1 LVEEGG
7 NIVAYIGIESDIL
20 TTGAFGVYRAE
31 LSTSSWTLSHETSA
45 FGVRD
50 DVIDLEMNPTRDTLI
65 VLYDDISFPKQHNV
79 IMKDIT
85 SNTWTL
91 NHFGPSDNQNATA
104 ITVGDGYIFMAI
116 EEKIYTCPF
125 SSPFSW
131 TLAYSYP
138 VGIDI
143 NVLFYDELL
152 VGTSTGLY
160 AHELDLTSVNINQL
174 INKNNMQVTYNSASR
189 EINVQSDHEVIEI
202 TLYDMGGKL
211 ILNAFPKQSIFSLN
225 TNLTNGVYILNSTN
239 EKGEFSSHKISVTK
253 IE

>member
-1 LVEEGG
+1 MFL
-7 NIVAYIGIESDIL
+7 A
-20 TTGAFGVYRAE
+20 
-31 LSTSSWTLSHETSA
+31 
-45 FGVRD
+45 
-50 DVIDLEMNPTRDTLI
+50 ID
-65 VLYDDISFPKQHNV
+65 
-79 IMKDIT
+79 
-85 SNTWTL
+85 
-91 NHFGPSDNQNATA
+91 
-104 ITVGDGYIFMAI
+104 
-116 EEKIYTCPF
+116 EKIYTRPI
-125 SSPFSW
+125 SSTSTW